1 MKKIATAT
9 LCAALLMGAA
19 APASAGEQAP
29 RPGPGVYAS
38 NGDHVHVSST
48 KPATASGHGWW
59 FKVKGPGS
67 KAKVTI
73 WLQTRKK
80 GAKKWHTVA
89 KGSKIVKPSKKLNK
103 APSTWRANARKKCA
117 NRQVREWRSVIDT
130 DIIGVADSPE
140 KAVTKVRPVKCGV

>member
-1 MKKIATAT
+1 MATAT

-19 APASAGEQAP
+19 VPASAAERAP
-29 RPGPGVYAS
+29 RAEAGVYAS
-38 NGDHVHVSST
+38 NGDYVHVSST
-48 KPATASGHGWW
+48 KPATASAHGWW

-80 GAKKWHTVA
+80 GTSKWHTVA
-89 KGSKIVKPSKKLNK
+89 KGAKTVKPSKKLNK
-103 APSTWRANARKKCA
+103 APSTWRANARKTCA
-117 NRQVREWRSVIDT
+117 NRQVREWRSVIDV

-140 KAVTKVRPVKCGV
+140 KAVTKVRQVKCGV